1 MGFFFS
7 TYEALVVVNISF
19 DFCIVSALIGL
30 RLFLLGGQDCSPCYN
45 FCNLK
50 FLYRNSLGSTHW
62 RDFSSVSLIFHGWW
76 ILTAITDSQPKK
88 NHLYKKNVKWEMAE
102 VSIKL
107 WSRSAQC
114 IKSIPLLSWQGHQ
127 LPRHSGWKSI
137 LTNFPHENRN
147 CHFLFSCC
155 LPTLC
160 FIGFVTSETSCLE
173 MTMRPPPQIT
183 LLFQALLNLE
193 NAEALL

>member
-1 MGFFFS
+1 MKP
-7 TYEALVVVNISF
+7 LVVVNISF

-62 RDFSSVSLIFHGWW
+62 RGFSSSSMDDGYSLQ
-76 ILTAITDSQPKK
+76 SQTLNQKK
-88 NHLYKKNVKWEMAE
+88 KHLYKKNVKWEVAE
-102 VSIKL
+102 LSIKL

-127 LPRHSGWKSI
+127 LPRRSGWKSI